1 MTVPGGGGIS
11 GSKSPAK
18 IMANIFISFIGAGV
32 LGLPFAFK
40 EAGIIEGCCIMTI
53 VGVISVKAMLLIID
67 CKHMLMHKSNVPDKI
82 KHSSVMNSSS
92 TKLFVPQSDSSTSKE
107 ETECLILEETK
118 IDSNG
123 IVPVMPSVQAE
134 EPTKP
139 EAPGQELNY
148 GDVGYYAIG
157 GLGRFLVESALLIS
171 QVGFCCA
178 YLIFISENLS
188 DYVKGVKIGQWLGLL
203 LPPLCLLTLVRH
215 LGSLAYCSLFAQ
227 FSNLMAFAVVF
238 WFDFEHFSKIE
249 RIHPKKMSL
258 KGFPFFLAVAI
269 YCYEGAGMI
278 LSLEASLHQEI
289 RHYFKAYFKV
299 TITMVTVLYISFGAC
314 GYLSFGPDTNA
325 IITLNLPKGSSL
337 DFAIL
342 VKVCLCLGLFF
353 TYPIMMFPVIELL
366 EKKLLPDPEKRWQGN
381 ILRFL
386 MVGITGLIVL
396 AIPNFANLMALV
408 GATCCT
414 LLAFILPGL
423 FHIQIYRKYKGNMV
437 HWKMALDVLL
447 MLIGIVGAV
456 VGTWDA
462 LKRLNFAPLSED
474 VGTWLNGTETTS
486 GLHEVTKAVHN
497 LTDNLIST
505 LLSIPAKKTNTSEIV
520 SLS

>member
-1 MTVPGGGGIS
+1 MTLTGGGIA
-11 GSKSPAK
+11 GSKSPTK

-53 VGVISVKAMLLIID
+53 VGIISVKAMLLIID
-67 CKHMLMHKSNVPDKI
+67 CKHMLIHKFSNASPPPKMHQHSTVNSNSAKV
-82 KHSSVMNSSS
+82 
-92 TKLFVPQSDSSTSKE
+92 FVPLPDINVSKQQE
-107 ETECLILEETK
+107 RECLILEETI

-123 IVPVMPSVQAE
+123 IQPSVQID

-188 DYVKGVKIGQWLGLL
+188 DYVKGVQIEHWLGLL

-215 LGSLAYCSLFAQ
+215 LGSLAYC
-227 FSNLMAFAVVF
+227 
-238 WFDFEHFSKIE
+238 
-249 RIHPKKMSL
+249 RIHPKKISL

-278 LSLEASLHQEI
+278 LSLESSLHKDV
-289 RHYFKAYFKV
+289 RHSFKAYFKV
-299 TITMVTVLYISFGAC
+299 TITTVTVLYISFGAC
-314 GYLSFGPDTNA
+314 GYLSFGPETNA

-337 DFAIL
+337 DFAVL

-366 EKKLLPDPEKRWQGN
+366 EKKLLPDPEKKWQGN
-381 ILRFL
+381 VLRFL

-423 FHIQIYRKYKGNMV
+423 FHLQIYKKYK
-437 HWKMALDVLL
+437 
-447 MLIGIVGAV
+447 GAV

-462 LKRLNFAPLSED
+462 VKRLNLAPTLKD
-474 VGTWLNGTETTS
+474 GGPWWNDTETTS
-486 GLHEVTKAVHN
+486 IAQEMGHN
-497 LTDNLIST
+497 LTNNLFST
-505 LLSIPAKKTNTSEIV
+505 IMDLSSNKTNTSEI
-520 SLS
+520 STLS